1 MKIKN
6 YFGHLTGLELNVLKV
21 CVFMIVL
28 ALIVFC
34 TSTLSS
40 CTSCRSAS
48 ARARASQKTITQPK
62 EQEMKIY
69 ELECK
74 IGHLENMLRAYNHLV
89 HRVWID
95 KPTYFEECLTEGDEF
110 ATLNDLM
117 GKDWSDTFTFYN
129 AEDSIAY
136 HMNWDSDETVRIV
149 RHIVQ
154 IPEPTKSR
162 LRTVF
167 GDDY

>member
-6 YFGHLTGLELNVLKV
+6 HFDHLTGLELNVLKV

-40 CTSCRSAS
+40 CTSCRST
-48 ARARASQKTITQPK
+48 ARAKTTEALTQPK

-136 HMNWDSDETVRIV
+136 HMNWDSNETVRIV